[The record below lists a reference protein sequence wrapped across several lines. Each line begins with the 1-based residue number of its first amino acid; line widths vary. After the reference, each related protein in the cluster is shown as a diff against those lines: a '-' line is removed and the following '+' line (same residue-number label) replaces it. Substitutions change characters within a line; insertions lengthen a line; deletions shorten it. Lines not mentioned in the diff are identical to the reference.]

1 MATNTEHLTLWKAVH
16 PGQIIK
22 RELEARGISQRK
34 LATDLNISVSHF
46 NEVIQGKRAMSA
58 ELAVCLESA
67 LGIPYRTWMKLQS
80 EYDYDVI
87 AIAER
92 DRENATASG
101 YESAC
106 RAQVN
111 LTAIYK
117 RLDIAKSTAAE
128 RVKALKAVL
137 PFDLLDIGGYQPC
150 VAGLY
155 KHSEKVQIDE
165 KNMLSWLVL
174 NKYET
179 LRYDLSALPEYR
191 NGNARLAAEEI
202 AGYANRQEL
211 TPSVLED
218 TLNKYGIAYLV
229 VRKLDKAPVN
239 AFCTMRDGHPF
250 VTVTYR
256 YNDIDKLA
264 FDVLHELCHI
274 DRHLGNGQEAFVSLD
289 GADYSGDP
297 REKEANEFARETL
310 IPKKDWDKILR
321 TESASLLLN
330 RVVATIATA
339 ALNLGYSPSIA
350 VARYKRETQNYCTSL
365 YRSRKIE
372 TGIATR

>member
-1 MATNTEHLTLWKAVH
+1 MGTSNEMLIPARATH
-16 PGQIIK
+16 PGEMLREELKERGIKQKDLAAQIGIPATHLNEFIK
-22 RELEARGISQRK
+22 GKRNLSPALGVGLEA
-34 LATDLNISVSHF
+34 
-46 NEVIQGKRAMSA
+46 
-58 ELAVCLESA
+58 A
-67 LGIPYRTWMKLQS
+67 LGIPYDIWTRLQS
-80 EYDYDVI
+80 RYEYNTI
-87 AIAER
+87 AIDER
-92 DRENATASG
+92 DRENATASE

-106 RAQVN
+106 RMQVN

-117 RLDIAKSTAAE
+117 RLGIAKSTAVE

-137 PFDLLDIGGYQPC
+137 PFDLLNLGGYQLG

-179 LRYDLSALPEYR
+179 LRYDLSVLPEFK
-191 NGNARLAAEEI
+191 NGNAKLAAEEI

-211 TPSVLED
+211 TASVLEEV
-218 TLNKYGIAYLV
+218 LNKYGIAYLV
-229 VRKLDKAPVN
+229 VRKLDKAPVD

-274 DRHLGNGQEAFVSLD
+274 EMHLGNGQESFVSID
-289 GADYSGDP
+289 GVDYSSDP
-297 REKEANEFARETL
+297 REKEANEFARNTL
-310 IPKKDWDKILR
+310 IPQKDWEKILR
-321 TESASLLLN
+321 TKSQSLLLN
-330 RVVATIATA
+330 KVIATIATA
-339 ALNLGYSPSIA
+339 AQNLGYSPSIA
-350 VARYKRETQNYCTSL
+350 VARYKHETQNYCTNL
-365 YRSRKIE
+365 YRSQKIE
-372 TGIATR
+372 Q

>member
-1 MATNTEHLTLWKAVH
+1 MATTTEHLTLWKAVH
-16 PGQIIK
+16 PGKIIK
-22 RELEARGISQRK
+22 RELEARGISQRQ
-34 LATDLNISVSHF
+34 LATDHNISVSHF
-46 NEVIQGKRAMSA
+46 NEVIQGKRAMSV
-58 ELAVCLESA
+58 ELAVCLENA

-80 EYDYDVI
+80 EYDYDII
-87 AIAER
+87 AIAKR
-92 DRENATASG
+92 DRESATASE

-106 RAQVN
+106 RMQVN

-117 RLDIAKSTAAE
+117 RLGIVKSTAVE

-137 PFDLLDIGGYQPC
+137 PFDLLDLGGYQLG

-179 LRYDLSALPEYR
+179 LRYDLSVLPEFK

-202 AGYANRQEL
+202 ADYANRQEL
-211 TPSVLED
+211 TSSILED
-218 TLNKYGIAYLV
+218 VLNKYGIAYLV
-229 VRKLDKAPVN
+229 VRKLDKAPVD
-239 AFCTMRDGHPF
+239 AFCTMSDGHPF

-274 DRHLGNGQEAFVSLD
+274 DRHLVSGQESFVSLD
-289 GADYSGDP
+289 GGDYSNDP
-297 REKEANEFARETL
+297 REKEANEFARNTL
-310 IPKKDWDKILR
+310 IPQKDWDKILR
-321 TESASLLLN
+321 TKSTSLLLN
-330 RVVATIATA
+330 KVVSTIATA
-339 ALNLGYSPSIA
+339 AQNLGYSPSIA
-350 VARYKRETQNYCTSL
+350 VARYKHETQNYNTGL
-365 YRSRKIE
+365 HRSRKIE
-372 TGIATR
+372 N